1 MRKVLSL
8 FLLLVALIAG
18 YKLAVWYGTYRALT
32 GFQDQLQSVGV
43 LAWEGSDS
51 TLTGQVRL
59 VQPRI
64 QLFDLSAPLRAD
76 SLTLSRPN
84 PWALLETLYGG
95 SPQPPDQWRMRVN
108 NFSMSLPDQLF
119 KPWASADLPD
129 LGVFNPWRLYQCGD
143 HRTLNGKELRGMG
156 VPRIHGD
163 AALSYRL
170 DPTDGNIHLVLD
182 INAGVVGSL
191 DLRATTPPP
200 GSWNPEDWPDALAT
214 PTSVHLVVRDGGFMR
229 RVSAY
234 CSEATG
240 LTPGQWALQAARAWQ
255 AGLEAQG
262 LVPSSQT
269 VALYKQWL
277 QQGGELTV
285 DLQPSGSFRFA
296 RFTSGPIPD
305 AIKLA
310 GLKVLYNGDEVPG
323 LAMTRQG
330 GSVPAPASATPPT
343 SAPKAAGAEQSPP
356 SPSFHNLDVA
366 RAPRWLGRQ
375 VRVLYD
381 GGKTLQGRLDAA
393 DSTSLTVTRMVEGGQ
408 VSYPI
413 TLSEIHQ
420 LQVWRTAN
428 EKPPVTGRTS
438 APAQT
443 PAMTSMPQ
451 SDSGGAITSSA
462 LGAAGDG
469 N

>member
-8 FLLLVALIAG
+8 FLLVLAVVAG

-32 GFQDQLQSVGV
+32 GFQDRLQSVGV
-43 LAWEGSDS
+43 LAWDGSDS
-51 TLTGQVRL
+51 TLAGQVRL

-64 QLFDLSAPLRAD
+64 QFFDLSAPLRAD

-84 PWALLETLYGG
+84 PWALLKTLYGG
-95 SPQPPDQWRMRVN
+95 GTQPPDQWVMRLE
-108 NFSMSLPDQLF
+108 NFNMSLPDQLF
-119 KPWASADLPD
+119 KPWAGADFPA
-129 LGVFNPWRLYQCGD
+129 LGAFNPWRLYRCGD

-156 VPRIHGD
+156 VPRVSGD
-163 AALSYRL
+163 AVLNYRL
-170 DPTDGNIHLVLD
+170 APSDGNIHLALD

-191 DLRATTPPP
+191 DLQATTPPP
-200 GSWNPEDWPDALAT
+200 GSWNVGDWPQALAT

-255 AGLEAQG
+255 AALEAQG
-262 LVPSSQT
+262 LMPSSQT

-277 QQGGELTV
+277 QKGGELTV

-296 RFTSGPIPD
+296 RLASGPIPD

-310 GLKVLYNGDEVPG
+310 GLKILYNGDEVPG
-323 LAMTRQG
+323 LEMTRQG
-330 GSVPAPASATPPT
+330 GIAPAAASPTPAA
-343 SAPKAAGAEQSPP
+343 APKAAGASQASRGPAFR
-356 SPSFHNLDVA
+356 SLDA
-366 RAPRWLGRQ
+366 TQAPRWVGRQ

-393 DSTSLTVTRMVEGGQ
+393 DSSSLTVTRMVEGGQ
-408 VSYPI
+408 VSYPVK
-413 TLSEIHQ
+413 LSEVHR
-420 LQVWRTAN
+420 LQVWRSAGET
-428 EKPPVTGRTS
+428 PPLPQRTS
-438 APAQT
+438 APVGT
-443 PAMTSMPQ
+443 PAMTSTPYQ
-451 SDSGGAITSSA
+451 STAGEITSSA
-462 LGAAGDG
+462 KGAAGDG